1 MVDGKNFELWNPYQ
15 IVFQDREVEVEKI
28 VEKIIYQDIPVDR
41 VVVKEVPIEVEKV
54 VTREIPIPMEK
65 VELEFYCV
73 MEMMRGD
80 LIHIFLQ
87 SSRLL

>member
-1 MVDGKNFELWNPYQ
+1 
-15 IVFQDREVEVEKI
+15 VFQDREVEVEKI

-41 VVVKEVPIEVEKV
+41 VVVNEVPIEVEKV
-54 VTREIPIPMEK
+54 VTREITIPMEK
-65 VELEFYCV
+65 VELEIYFV